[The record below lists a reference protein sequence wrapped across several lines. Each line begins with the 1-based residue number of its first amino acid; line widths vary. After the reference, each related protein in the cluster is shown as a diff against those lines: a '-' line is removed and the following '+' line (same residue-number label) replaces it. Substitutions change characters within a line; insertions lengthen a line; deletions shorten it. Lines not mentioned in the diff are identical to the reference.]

1 MLVQHF
7 MRRSWAASVPSFGAQ
22 RGRST
27 AASGARCFLTSF
39 GHEIT
44 FGSGFG
50 LLPCW
55 WTFCTWS
62 LVTWMATEM
71 PWCPWS
77 HLHMAAFCPCCDAWV
92 PVPGCD
98 MHECLHPALR
108 GVFHVVL
115 SCLLLSFNPA
125 QMGGLSAHSL
135 FVPKALNEECTVTE
149 NVLFI
154 TEANPMSTKS
164 AYPERAVPWAAAR
177 GAL

>member
-27 AASGARCFLTSF
+27 AASGARCFLASF

-55 WTFCTWS
+55 WKFCTWS

-77 HLHMAAFCPCCDAWV
+77 HLQMAAFCPCCDAWV

-98 MHECLHPALR
+98 MHKCLHPALR

-115 SCLLLSFNPA
+115 SCLLLSFSPA
-125 QMGGLSAHSL
+125 QMGGSFSSFPICAKS
-135 FVPKALNEECTVTE
+135 TE
-149 NVLFI
+149 
-154 TEANPMSTKS
+154 
-164 AYPERAVPWAAAR
+164 
-177 GAL
+177 